1 MISRRELLSAGM
13 AGTFTPSTEAGTAP
27 AAQSQGEVEALREIA
42 RNLQGVD
49 RTVAQA
55 WLSNSVA
62 FGIVGRLRDV
72 YEAYFRTNHRFPDF
86 VDIGIGV
93 FMEVY
98 DWHIKNGQPL
108 TITRGPDSR
117 YWLQFMFTT
126 LILRGEHERN
136 HIGIPYDK
144 A

>member
-1 MISRRELLSAGM
+1 M
-13 AGTFTPSTEAGTAP
+13 
-27 AAQSQGEVEALREIA
+27 QSQGEVEALREIA

-72 YEAYFRTNHRFPDF
+72 FETYFRSNHKFPDF

-98 DWHIKNGQPL
+98 DWHVKNGQPL
-108 TITRGPDSR
+108 TVTRGPDSR
-117 YWLQFMFTT
+117 YWVQFMFTT
-126 LILRGEHERN
+126 LILRAEHERN